1 MDIFIQ
7 LTIFLA
13 TAFILSYIA
22 RLLKQPI
29 IVGYIAAG
37 ILISPFLI
45 QSGISIHDVEWLSE
59 LGIAFLLFIV
69 GLHLNPKVIKEV
81 GFSSLIISLGQIIIT
96 TGITFLI
103 AFKFLDFEII
113 PSLFIGISLGFSST
127 IIVMK
132 LLSDKQHLDSLYGK
146 IATGVLIVEDIV
158 AICVLVFISSFSG
171 EKNFAEFALKNLLGG
186 VIFTGALFLIGIY
199 IFPRFTKRIAKS
211 QELLFLFAIC
221 WCFVIASAFQFI
233 GFSYEI
239 GALIA
244 GIVLSISPYNVE
256 MSAKV
261 RPLRDF
267 FLIIF
272 FVILGFNLE
281 FSELGSVIVNALI
294 FSLIALLVKPL
305 VVMTLMKF
313 FRYTK
318 RTNFFVGT
326 SLAQVSEFSMI
337 VLIMGV
343 SFGMIENS
351 ILNTMVVT
359 MIITI
364 LFSTY
369 MIIYS
374 RELYEKVSPL
384 LSIFEKRKVKE
395 EEVLKKEYDAILFGY
410 NRIGFNILN
419 SLKESKKDYLVID
432 FNPETILDLQ
442 KSKIPCLYGDLDD
455 SEFLRDL
462 PLEKARLI
470 ISTIPEY
477 ETNLL
482 LIEETK
488 DVNKDAIIILRA
500 HSIPDALGLYKAG
513 ADYVLTPHF
522 LGGEYV
528 ANMIRDFKANEDK
541 YKEEREKHVKMLKSM
556 LDKGH
561 EHPSVE
567 KD

>member
-7 LTIFLA
+7 LTILLV

-45 QSGISIHDVEWLSE
+45 QAGISIHDVEWLSE

-81 GFSSLIISLGQIIIT
+81 GFSSLVISIGQIIIT
-96 TGITFLI
+96 TGITFFI
-103 AFKFLDFEII
+103 AFKFLEFNAIS
-113 PSLFIGISLGFSST
+113 SLFIGISLGFSST

-132 LLSDKQHLDSLYGK
+132 LLSDKQHLDTLYGK
-146 IATGVLIVEDIV
+146 IATGAVIVEDIV
-158 AICVLVFISSFSG
+158 AIFVLVFISSFSG
-171 EKNFAEFALKNLLGG
+171 EKNFVEFAFKNLLGG
-186 VIFTGALFLIGIY
+186 AIFTGALFLIGIY
-199 IFPRFTKRIAKS
+199 ILPNFTKRIAKS

-221 WCFVIASAFQFI
+221 WCFVIASAFQYI

-256 MSAKV
+256 MSSRI

-281 FSELGSVIVNALI
+281 FSKIGSVIGNVLI
-294 FSLIALLVKPL
+294 FSLIVLLVKPIG
-305 VVMTLMKF
+305 LMFLTKIF
-313 FRYTK
+313 GYTK
-318 RTNFFVGT
+318 RTNFLVGT

-343 SFGMIENS
+343 SSGIIENS
-351 ILNTMVVT
+351 TLNTIVLTMV
-359 MIITI
+359 ITI
-364 LFSTY
+364 LVSTY

-374 RELYEKVSPL
+374 NKLYEKLSPF
-384 LSIFEKRKVKE
+384 LSIFERKKIKE
-395 EEVLKKEYDAILFGY
+395 GVTCKKEYDTILFGY

-419 SLKESKKDYLVID
+419 PLKESKKDYLVVD
-432 FNPETILDLQ
+432 FNPEIISQLQ
-442 KSKIPCLYGDLDD
+442 KLKIPCLYGDVDD
-455 SEFLRDL
+455 SEFLKDL
-462 PLEKARLI
+462 PLEKAKMI

-482 LIEETK
+482 LIEEIRE
-488 DVNKDAIIILRA
+488 VNKEATLILRA
-500 HSIPDALGLYKAG
+500 HSIQDALGLYKAG

-528 ANMIRDFKANEDK
+528 ANLIRDFKAKNEK
-541 YKEEREKHVKMLKSM
+541 YKEEKEKHVKMLKSM
-556 LDKGH
+556 LNKGH